1 MSTVLT
7 RNMKWIAAAALV
19 LAAALLVFNWSAPR
33 LVGAQAAGD
42 GMNSISVSGSG
53 EAMGTP
59 DMAYISLGVDY
70 TDAVAGTAIEQ
81 ANSRMRAI
89 IEALKAAEVAEA
101 DIQTASYNVFPQ
113 YNYDQNGNPTGPATF
128 RVQNTLNVTVREIG
142 RAGELIDVALGAG
155 ANTVNSLSYGFSDS
169 KALESQARQQAV
181 EDARARAQE
190 LADLFGVTLGL
201 FGVTLGEPI
210 MIAETIGGN
219 MPLPLAYNRMDI
231 AQAGGVAPQ
240 ITPGQMSVSVSIS
253 VSFAIAG

>member
-7 RNMKWIAAAALV
+7 RNMKWIAAAGLV

-190 LADLFGVTLGL
+190 LADLFGVTLG
-201 FGVTLGEPI
+201 EPI